1 MSETTPRDELM
12 IVDGCG
18 SNDGYENYKWQKCI
32 DSMDHE
38 KTSYV
43 AIVGGKDV
51 VGDDYDV
58 DNCHDFVN
66 VLEDKRDLC
75 HHDYYV

>member
-1 MSETTPRDELM
+1 
-12 IVDGCG
+12 
-18 SNDGYENYKWQKCI
+18 
-32 DSMDHE
+32 MDHE

>member
-1 MSETTPRDELM
+1 
-12 IVDGCG
+12 
-18 SNDGYENYKWQKCI
+18 
-32 DSMDHE
+32 MDHE

-58 DNCHDFVN
+58 DKCSDFVN
-66 VLEDKRDLC
+66 VLHSNFIEKNEKVLRIM
-75 HHDYYV
+75 